1 MSLIH
6 TEGFDEKI
14 IDEYKSAVR
23 SNTVLG
29 MKALIDAC
37 KDFEYPIDERLIPA
51 AEEFDNMDDSDI
63 QLKINTIWNKKIAKY
78 IKDLWTEDSIR
89 KVYQRNNEFQIV
101 ENAKYYFENIDRIAE
116 DDYRPTPFDI
126 LSTRTKTTGVTEKVI
141 NVSDNLDFKLV
152 DVGGQRSERK
162 KWVTVFNDVSLVIF
176 LVACSDFNKLCYE
189 DEQTNRMIENYNLFK
204 EVANNMFFKET
215 PFVILFNKMDIFK
228 EKLKQGQR
236 INTAFPEYDGS
247 NNPDECIEFIKEKYK
262 EARDTFAPVYCF
274 ETMATDTEELAKV
287 FNDIKKIISDIVEAK
302 SS

>member
-1 MSLIH
+1 MGTCFSDTSAKPEMNTNSSPKSIQRQSAPVSVTGKRCVKVLLLGPGDTGKSTCFKQMSLIH
-6 TEGFDEKI
+6 NEGFDEKI

-162 KWVTVFNDVSLVIF
+162 KVYSLLIF
-176 LVACSDFNKLCYE
+176 LIA
-189 DEQTNRMIENYNLFK
+189 
-204 EVANNMFFKET
+204 
-215 PFVILFNKMDIFK
+215 
-228 EKLKQGQR
+228 
-236 INTAFPEYDGS
+236 
-247 NNPDECIEFIKEKYK
+247 
-262 EARDTFAPVYCF
+262 
-274 ETMATDTEELAKV
+274 
-287 FNDIKKIISDIVEAK
+287 IV
-302 SS
+302 